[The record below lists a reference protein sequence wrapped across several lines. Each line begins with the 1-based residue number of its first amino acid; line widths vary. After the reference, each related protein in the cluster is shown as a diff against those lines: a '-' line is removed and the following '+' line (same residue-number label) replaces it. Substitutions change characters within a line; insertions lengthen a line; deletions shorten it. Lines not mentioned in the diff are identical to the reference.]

1 VTGSAELLVRPDGRA
16 ASRAHLL
23 VIPSVVC
30 ANAVAS
36 QIAESVPGALSVTH
50 QHGCAQIGDDAVQT
64 SAALERLARHPN
76 AWATL
81 IVSLGCETLQGGV
94 LEARLRED
102 GLECGL
108 VGIQA
113 EGGSAATVEAGR
125 RLLGATPPR
134 PYARERHPA
143 SVAVAVA
150 YVGGGERLA
159 VRYAGRLRAAGFDVL
174 DPVDAS
180 GSPVLTSVELTLAN
194 GALAMVLVGD
204 KLVNAPILTPLIA
217 VATDEERFELAD
229 GEFDLLNPSDAELID
244 SVTETLSGSP
254 SASESRGD
262 AAFSIRR
269 TLVTL

>member
-1 VTGSAELLVRPDGRA
+1 
-16 ASRAHLL
+16 

-30 ANAVAS
+30 ANAVS
-36 QIAESVPGALSVTH
+36 SEIAESIPGALGVTH
-50 QHGCAQIGDDAVQT
+50 QHGCAQVGDDARQT

-81 IVSLGCETLQGGV
+81 IVSLGCETLQGTL

-102 GLECGL
+102 GLDCAL

-125 RLLGATPPR
+125 RLLEDATPVPDT
-134 PYARERHPA
+134 REQHPA
-143 SVAVAVA
+143 SVPLAVA
-150 YVGGGERLA
+150 YVGAGGDLA
-159 VRYAGRLRAAGFDVL
+159 ARYAGRLRADGFHVL
-174 DPVDAS
+174 GPVDAS
-180 GSPVLTSVELTLAN
+180 GSPVLTSVELALTS

-204 KLVNAPILTPLIA
+204 KLVNAPILTPLLA

-229 GEFDLLNPSDAELID
+229 GEFDLLNPSDAELLD
-244 SVTETLSGSP
+244 AVTDTLSGRST
-254 SASESRGD
+254 ASEGRGD
-262 AAFSIRR
+262 AAFSVRR